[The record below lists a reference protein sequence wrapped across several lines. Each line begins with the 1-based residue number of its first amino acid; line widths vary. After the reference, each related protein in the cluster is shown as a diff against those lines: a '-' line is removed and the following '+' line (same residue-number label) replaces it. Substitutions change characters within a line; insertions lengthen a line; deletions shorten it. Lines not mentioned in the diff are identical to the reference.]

1 MPILIKQ
8 KCDKC
13 GYESS
18 EELSLNDING
28 FEEIKIEVGNYT
40 NNNKNFI
47 LCHKC
52 LLDAQLLDENKAPK
66 YIADNDNIKI
76 LIDTISEIVKEKE

>member
-28 FEEIKIEVGNYT
+28 FE
-40 NNNKNFI
+40 
-47 LCHKC
+47 
-52 LLDAQLLDENKAPK
+52 
-66 YIADNDNIKI
+66 DN
-76 LIDTISEIVKEKE
+76 LY